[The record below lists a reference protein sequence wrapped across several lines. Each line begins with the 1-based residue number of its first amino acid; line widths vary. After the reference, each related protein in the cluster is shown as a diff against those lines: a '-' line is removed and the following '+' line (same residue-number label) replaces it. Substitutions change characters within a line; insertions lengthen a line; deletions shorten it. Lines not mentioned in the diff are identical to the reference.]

1 MAQAFKNYA
10 DFNTVT
16 VTGRILNA
24 EIPQGRDF
32 LAMTLITNLET
43 EGSQLTF
50 TFNNSNGLK
59 SLFEKGFLPA
69 GRVITVTGRINS
81 VTEIYETKQGE
92 LMTLKYPRVHLTC
105 AQILDGGLGP
115 IPESARNST
124 RKMAAKVIRR
134 ENTEPQVDPTPSIN
148 EDMAMETPS
157 ENPSVESSV
166 NIGSEQSE
174 TPEATPPTV
183 SVEEAQEE
191 LMAY

>member
-69 GRVITVTGRINS
+69 GRVITVTGRING

-157 ENPSVESSV
+157 EHPSAESNV